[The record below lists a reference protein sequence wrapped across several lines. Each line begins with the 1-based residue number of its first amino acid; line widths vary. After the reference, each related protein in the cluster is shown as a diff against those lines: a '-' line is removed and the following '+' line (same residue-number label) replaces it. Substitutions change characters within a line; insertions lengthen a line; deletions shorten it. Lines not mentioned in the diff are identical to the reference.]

1 MSDLILRKKLIKQK
15 INSTK
20 REISQNNEFIRLFHN
35 ENIFLSEKINNY
47 LIELKQLQR
56 KKQPTKT

>member
-15 INSTK
+15 IDSTK

-47 LIELKQLQR
+47 LIELKQLQH
-56 KKQPTKT
+56 KK

>member
-1 MSDLILRKKLIKQK
+1 MTDLILRKKLIKQK

-47 LIELKQLQR
+47 LIELNQLQH
-56 KKQPTKT
+56 KK